1 MAISKPGKALKSM
14 EKPNRIYLGDS
25 NIAHALAASGEPD
38 MGSLRE
44 TFFCR
49 MVSAKYSVA
58 SGGRADFLVDGKFTI
73 EVGGKNKG
81 QDQITGKDN
90 AYLAL
95 DDLPIGSNQRVPLW
109 LFGFLY

>member
-1 MAISKPGKALKSM
+1 
-14 EKPNRIYLGDS
+14 
-25 NIAHALAASGEPD
+25 
-38 MGSLRE
+38 
-44 TFFCR
+44 

-81 QDQITGKDN
+81 QDQIIGIDN

-95 DDLPIGSNQRVPLW
+95 DDLPVGFNQRIPLW